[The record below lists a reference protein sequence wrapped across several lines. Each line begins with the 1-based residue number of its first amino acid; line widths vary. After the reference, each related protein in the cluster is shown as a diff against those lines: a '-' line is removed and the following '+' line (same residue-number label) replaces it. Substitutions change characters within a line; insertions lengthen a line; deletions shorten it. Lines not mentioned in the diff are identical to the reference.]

1 MRDYSK
7 YIWITAIA
15 LIIAAFFVANVKISP
30 EMSSISAIFIIFLS
44 IPCFA
49 AMILWLGWKK
59 GLSSIIILSI
69 FAFSIE
75 TFAIISGFPYSPFH
89 YTDMIGMKIFSY
101 TPFTVPFAYVPLFL
115 GCIYLASVRFK
126 DNLKLIIA
134 SAILVLVAD
143 LILDPAAVSLNFWV
157 YEYSS
162 IFYGVPLQNF
172 LGWILTGIMATIICL
187 MMFRKEIRGNKPP
200 ALSSSLFLIISFWTA
215 VCLYR
220 QLWMPG
226 IIGIIFLIFILKET
240 KGKVGDF
247 RLKKIECDIL
257 SND

>member
-1 MRDYSK
+1 MKDYSK

-30 EMSSISAIFIIFLS
+30 EMSNISAIFIILLS

-49 AMILWLGWKK
+49 AMILWLGWKN
-59 GLSSIIILSI
+59 GLISIMILSI

-75 TFAIISGFPYSPFH
+75 TFAIITGFPYSPFQ
-89 YTDMIGMKIFSY
+89 YTDMIGMKLFDY

-115 GCIYLASVRFK
+115 GCIYLASLRFK

-134 SAILVLVAD
+134 SAVLVLMGD
-143 LILDPAAVSLNFWV
+143 LILDPAAVSLNFWM

-172 LGWILTGIMATIICL
+172 LGWTLTGIIAAVIGLIL
-187 MMFRKEIRGNKPP
+187 FGKELKDFKPP
-200 ALSSSLFLIISFWTA
+200 AMVSSLFLIISFWTA

-220 QLWMPG
+220 QLWVPG
-226 IIGIIFLIFILKET
+226 MIGVIFLILILKET
-240 KGKVGDF
+240 EGRVGDF
-247 RLKKIECDIL
+247 SSQKKE
-257 SND
+257 